1 MSQFLNQKILYIYRG
16 NEEMNLLKIGLNLLR
31 DSKLLAKSKG
41 KELFSFATRHQ
52 SRTTVAQ
59 GFNESSLLLCHMTDY
74 APVNGVIRSAR
85 DSVFAKTGVNSIR
98 DSVHFSLNHPV
109 KGHICGNW
117 DNKKY
122 CVMIPFDSALKV
134 NDKGKFVAGYTADIF
149 TSGSVR
155 LPKGSVIVR
164 YNKRLKPGRYIVR
177 DASKIKQFKDT
188 HGILLIDSAVPPAQI
203 SDNVIRKLGY
213 DVFDESFSAGI
224 VGKTKKNC
232 VTNMKKFNTM
242 AQRNGI
248 IPMTHSAS
256 PNAIIEMLF
265 AAFAAGGKYE
275 NKAEVLEIIKGI
287 NKISKQSKIPLEIDI
302 DMFYKLVEKSKTP
315 KQALELIKN
324 EMNLKPTL
332 VANYKKFIPDRETAK
347 RIQQQYIFLS
357 KEIISQYD
365 KNLNA
370 IQKPTIKKL
379 FG

>member
-1 MSQFLNQKILYIYRG
+1 MSLA
-16 NEEMNLLKIGLNLLR
+16 KIGLNLFR
-31 DSKLLAKSKG
+31 DSKLLARSNG
-41 KELFSFATRHQ
+41 GRELFSFATRHP

-74 APVNGVIRSAR
+74 APVNGIIRSTR

-98 DSVHFSLNHPV
+98 DSVHFSINHTV
-109 KGHICGNW
+109 KGHMGGNW

-122 CVMIPFDSALKV
+122 CIMLPFNSALKA

-164 YNKRLKPGRYIVR
+164 HNKRLKPGKYIVR

-188 HGILLIDSAVPPAQI
+188 HGILLIDSSVPPTQI

-213 DVFDESFSAGI
+213 DVFDESFTAGI
-224 VGKTKKNC
+224 VGKTKKSC
-232 VTNMKKFNTM
+232 ITNMKKFNTM

-256 PNAIIEMLF
+256 PNVIIEMLF
-265 AAFAAGGKYE
+265 AAFAAGGKYI

-287 NKISKQSKIPLEIDI
+287 KKMTKHSNIPLEIDI

-315 KQALELIKN
+315 KQALELIKK

-332 VANYKKFIPDRETAK
+332 VANFKKVIPDKKTAK
-347 RIQQQYIFLS
+347 RVQQQYIFFS
-357 KEIISQYD
+357 KEVIRQFD
-365 KNLNA
+365 ETLDA